1 MKNQRKNFTY
11 KYFKPVKAAII
22 ILMLVF
28 SLQFS
33 QAMAQ
38 SNQFAPVDIDGSQ
51 LFRVAST
58 NDYTV
63 NKGLNL
69 SIKSFKKQ

>member
-1 MKNQRKNFTY
+1 MKKKLKNLTY

-33 QAMAQ
+33 HAMAQ
-38 SNQFAPVDIDGSQ
+38 STNFAPVDIDGRQ
-51 LFRVAST
+51 LFQVAST
-58 NDYTV
+58 ER
-63 NKGLNL
+63 LN
-69 SIKSFKKQ
+69 S